1 MAATKLCS
9 GVNRGFALV
18 IGTGIGASGAINSGG
33 VSIIS
38 PAAGEGLETTSGI
51 FSAISAGFFGKLTTA
66 TNRIVTKLPVNKPV
80 INQSG
85 IFSLIPPG
93 KSRRILLKIVVHHPS
108 TCSKSGKISSIPSA
122 ASMGKSGV
130 KLCSTSAN
138 SSGFKA
144 AANCCVELRRLSTA
158 TFGGNTVPVP
168 VLSWET
174 IEFNCS
180 IASCSRITVS
190 AWLKFSRSF
199 G

>member
-1 MAATKLCS
+1 M
-9 GVNRGFALV
+9 
-18 IGTGIGASGAINSGG
+18 
-33 VSIIS
+33 
-38 PAAGEGLETTSGI
+38 
-51 FSAISAGFFGKLTTA
+51 
-66 TNRIVTKLPVNKPV
+66 

-85 IFSLIPPG
+85 IFSLIPAG
-93 KSRRILLKIVVHHPS
+93 KSRRILFKIAVHHPS
-108 TCSKSGKISSIPSA
+108 TCSKSGKISSIPST
-122 ASMGKSGV
+122 ASMGESGV
-130 KLCSTSAN
+130 KLCSTPAN

-199 G
+199 GWVIIFLNPLPFFFKISFYAPFSRFFNHYFPYPPDCLW